1 MPPDPPAAGAGEGR
15 GPSSDLRSARIVPI
29 PLALSG
35 RRSGDRGTL
44 TLGLAPR
51 RRSPSSARQ
60 PAGSSSG
67 SSSSGGSSGR
77 SPGGGGG
84 GDGWARA
91 MAGAGSGS
99 RARPRRAAPAGLRTP
114 RGGSTRRARR
124 KACARSQEIL
134 ARRGCNAGGW
144 LRDRGG
150 APSGRC
156 WQVGP
161 AGIWTDR
168 SRRIPGARELRA
180 RGLGEGGPEREG
192 ASGRSSG
199 CTVIRRSAAGPT
211 LIPGSGC
218 ARRPGSEE
226 GSCCAAHVLTS
237 AVPSAGATA
246 LGERGGTG
254 SLPVNAAAPPLATG
268 RPLTDLQ
275 ERWFSPQSTLREF
288 SWRRLYQAHPR
299 GLRGLEWVGRR
310 KR

>member
-1 MPPDPPAAGAGEGR
+1 MGSGHGWGGLQEPSPAAPSRAGGAADSPGR
-15 GPSSDLRSARIVPI
+15 VH
-29 PLALSG
+29 
-35 RRSGDRGTL
+35 
-44 TLGLAPR
+44 
-51 RRSPSSARQ
+51 
-60 PAGSSSG
+60 SSG
-67 SSSSGGSSGR
+67 SEE
-77 SPGGGGG
+77 
-84 GDGWARA
+84 
-91 MAGAGSGS
+91 
-99 RARPRRAAPAGLRTP
+99 GLRTVP
-114 RGGSTRRARR
+114 GDPG
-124 KACARSQEIL
+124 KE
-134 ARRGCNAGGW
+134 GCNAGGW

-161 AGIWTDR
+161 AGIRTDR

-211 LIPGSGC
+211 LIRGSGC

-254 SLPVNAAAPPLATG
+254 RLPVNATVPPLATG

-275 ERWFSPQSTLREF
+275 ERKFSPESTLREF
-288 SWRRLYQAHPR
+288 CWLRLYQAHPR
-299 GLRGLEWVGRR
+299 GLRGLEWVGPK